1 MGGLTFAPAMDVTQ
15 ACVRRR
21 FRHASCYACAD
32 ACPVQAFSFT
42 DAGISVDESR
52 CIECGD
58 CLFVCPTEAIAGI
71 TPRKR
76 FLYGDTLVGPFT
88 ERAPGVNELLRWHVQ
103 HHVRFIS
110 IDAEQYPDWLLAI
123 ARLNLALRRRGEAAW
138 AFKLILASEVNIAR
152 RALMHV
158 PREDVRACSVVP
170 GQRELRRAFSAFSEA
185 EVTLEAGTCVLCG
198 ACWRSCTENAIRFEN
213 AELVVETGRCTGC
226 GGCEAVCQHGAIKVT
241 QTEGTAKSVAIPAY
255 EAVCRTCHRHFWSF
269 TPDEKQ
275 CPLCFHHQYGMR
287 NTGCC

>member
-1 MGGLTFAPAMDVTQ
+1 
-15 ACVRRR
+15 
-21 FRHASCYACAD
+21 
-32 ACPVQAFSFT
+32 
-42 DAGISVDESR
+42 
-52 CIECGD
+52 
-58 CLFVCPTEAIAGI
+58 
-71 TPRKR
+71 
-76 FLYGDTLVGPFT
+76 
-88 ERAPGVNELLRWHVQ
+88 RAPGANELLLWHAQ

-138 AFKLILASEVNIAR
+138 AFKHIPVNEVNTAR

-158 PREDVRACSVVP
+158 PREDVRACCVVP

-185 EVTLEAGTCVLCG
+185 EITLDTESCVLCG

-226 GGCEAVCQHGAIKVT
+226 GGCEAVCQHAAINVT
-241 QTEGTAKSVAIPAY
+241 QTDGTAKSVTIPAY
-255 EAVCRTCHRHFWSF
+255 EAVCLTCHRHFWSF
-269 TPDEKQ
+269 SSDEKQ

-287 NTGCC
+287 NTSCC